1 MSSSEV
7 EAVKEKVKEEEIIQ
21 CPCGRYISSPAEYKL
36 LYLKKEMN
44 EIDILCPNDVCFLR
58 ELGFIKFDVDDE
70 GRLKITG
77 ASFYPPF
84 VTWNT
89 ARLGTDKALKLLK
102 GHLREIV
109 TRYIDWARVKA
120 DVLKRRKEQE
130 ERERAAESG
139 SS

>member
-21 CPCGRYISSPAEYKL
+21 CPCISSPAEYKL

-102 GHLREIV
+102 SHLREIV

>member
-1 MSSSEV
+1 MC
-7 EAVKEKVKEEEIIQ
+7 I
-21 CPCGRYISSPAEYKL
+21 R
-36 LYLKKEMN
+36 
-44 EIDILCPNDVCFLR
+44 DR
-58 ELGFIKFDVDDE
+58 
-70 GRLKITG
+70 ITG

-102 GHLREIV
+102 SHLREIV